1 MSSHN
6 VRLSLAPEAL
16 TRLGLDQARLG
27 DAVRVSPA
35 ERRQRARRR
44 SSRSR
49 RAWEPGFGGGLY
61 EETSDPGIDVA
72 GFELRACRVAHG
84 EVYRLICDTA
94 DVSVDVSGA
103 IAPWSRDPNDP
114 RVLYIEP
121 GPDVVYRISRADG
134 TGVVVVSEAGKGAFA
149 YGFRPK
155 TGMVDIR
162 RLLRSAATCPAE
174 AWLGEADPDW
184 LRDLV
189 RTRAARQGAFSAAV
203 AVGAW
208 MRLHEP
214 AAAARVM
221 SLDALLSGNI
231 DTVTSQPLAW
241 FEALDPEHRRAGL
254 SGGLSHTGALGE
266 HLDLLRSTLDVDD
279 RAWLDRLLSVLHIRD
294 DLEGLR
300 TLLLHTGEVDLLDA
314 DLADFDAKGRRFL
327 GSLPR
332 PVSVWDDRL
341 RRVAQLDPTA
351 WWADVARERNRD
363 GTRPRM
369 RTQH

>member
-1 MSSHN
+1 MSSFN

-27 DAVRVSPA
+27 DAVRLSPK
-35 ERRQRARRR
+35 ELRQRARRR

-61 EETSDPGIDVA
+61 EEASSPGIDVA
-72 GFELRACRVAHG
+72 GFELRACRVVDR
-84 EVYRLICDTA
+84 EVYRLTCDTA
-94 DVSVDVSGA
+94 DVSVDASGA
-103 IAPWSRDPNDP
+103 VAPWSRDPNDP
-114 RVLYIEP
+114 RILYIEP
-121 GPDVVYRISRADG
+121 GPDVLYRISRADG

-155 TGMVDIR
+155 TGMVDVR

-174 AWLGEADPDW
+174 AWFGDADPDW

-189 RTRAARQGAFSAAV
+189 RTRAARKGVFSAAV

-214 AAAARVM
+214 DPAARTA
-221 SLDALLSGNI
+221 SLDALLSGDI

-241 FEALDPEHRRAGL
+241 FEALDAGHRRAAL

-266 HLDLLRSTLDVDD
+266 HLDLLRATLDVDD
-279 RAWLDRLLSVLHIRD
+279 PAWLDSLLSVLHIRD

-300 TLLLHTGEVDLLDA
+300 SLLLHTAEVDLLDA
-314 DLADFDAKGRRFL
+314 DLAAFDAKGRRFL

-332 PVSVWDDRL
+332 PITIWDDRL

-351 WWADVARERNRD
+351 WWADVARERYRD
-363 GTRPRM
+363 APRPRA